1 MSGKPK
7 VFSGI
12 QPSGTVHIGNYL
24 GAIKNW
30 AAMLDDYD
38 CVFGIVDYHAMTIA
52 YDPAQMQE
60 QIFDAAC
67 VNMACGLDPER
78 CILFVQSHVTQVT
91 ELAWIFNTLSPMG
104 LASRLTQFKDKS
116 AQHAD
121 NVNVGLFTYP
131 ILQAADILLY
141 LGEYVPVG
149 EDQVQHVEF
158 CRDIARKFNNTYGEY
173 FPESQAKLTQAARIM
188 GLDGQH
194 KMSKSRDNYLAVTE
208 SPAEIWAKLRTAYTD
223 PARLRRSDPG
233 NPDICNIYS
242 LHKVY
247 STPDEVATID
257 RDCRAGTIGC
267 VDCKKIWAAH
277 INAQNEPIRQHY
289 QALVDDPD
297 KVWGLLRDGADRARV
312 IAEQTMADVYRLTG
326 LR

>member
-1 MSGKPK
+1 MTRKPK

-30 AAMLDDYD
+30 ASMLDEYD
-38 CVFGIVDYHAMTIA
+38 CVFGIVDYHAMTIS
-52 YDPAQMQE
+52 YDPAQMQQ

-67 VNMACGLDPER
+67 VNIACGLDPQR
-78 CILFVQSHVTQVT
+78 CILFIQSHVTQVA
-91 ELAWIFNTLSPMG
+91 ELAWVFNTLTPMG
-104 LASRLTQFKDKS
+104 LASRMTQFKDKS

-141 LGEYVPVG
+141 HGEFVPVG
-149 EDQVQHVEF
+149 EDQVQHIEF
-158 CRDIARKFNNTYGEY
+158 SRDVARKFNNTYGEY
-173 FPESQAKLTQAARIM
+173 FPEPQAKLTQAARIM

-208 SPAEIWAKLRTAYTD
+208 SPDEIWAKLRIAYTD

-233 NPDICNIYS
+233 NPDICNIFA
-242 LHKVY
+242 LHQIY
-247 STPDEVATID
+247 STPDEIAMID
-257 RDCRAGTIGC
+257 RECRVAGIGC
-267 VDCKKIWAAH
+267 IDCKKILAAH
-277 INAQNEPIRQHY
+277 INAQNAPIRERH
-289 QALVDDPD
+289 QALVADPD
-297 KVWGLLRDGADRARV
+297 GVWDTLRAGADRARA
-312 IAEQTMADVYRLTG
+312 IAKGTMVDVYRLTG

>member
-1 MSGKPK
+1 MTQRPK

-30 AAMLDDYD
+30 ANMLDDYD
-38 CVFGIVDYHAMTIA
+38 CVFGIVDYHAMTISF
-52 YDPAQMQE
+52 DPTRMQE

-116 AQHAD
+116 SQHAD
-121 NVNVGLFTYP
+121 NINVGLFTYP

-141 LGEYVPVG
+141 HGAFVPVG
-149 EDQVQHVEF
+149 EDQVQHIEF
-158 CRDIARKFNNTYGEY
+158 SRDIARKFNNTYGDY
-173 FPESQAKLTQAARIM
+173 FPEPQAKLTRAARIM

-208 SPAEIWAKLRTAYTD
+208 SPDEIWAKLRTAYTD

-242 LHKVY
+242 LHKVF
-247 STPDEVATID
+247 STPDEVAMID
-257 RDCRAGTIGC
+257 RDCRAGAIGC
-267 VDCKKIWAAH
+267 VDCKKILAKH
-277 INAQNEPIRQHY
+277 INAQNEPICERYH
-289 QALVDDPD
+289 ALVSDPD
-297 KVWGLLRDGADRARV
+297 KVWGILRDGADRARV
-312 IAEQTMADVYRLTG
+312 IAEATMADVYRLTG

>member
-1 MSGKPK
+1 MTKKPK

-30 AAMLDDYD
+30 ASMLDDYD
-38 CVFGIVDYHAMTIA
+38 CVFGIVDYHAMTIS
-52 YDPAQMQE
+52 YDPANMQK
-60 QIFDAAC
+60 QVFDAAC
-67 VNMACGLDPER
+67 VNMACGLDPAR
-78 CILFVQSHVTQVT
+78 CILFVQSHVPQVT

-141 LGEYVPVG
+141 HGEYVPVG
-149 EDQVQHVEF
+149 EDQVQHIEF

-208 SPAEIWAKLRTAYTD
+208 SPEEIWAKLRTAYTD

-233 NPDICNIYS
+233 NPDICNIFA

-247 STPDEVATID
+247 STPDEVATIE
-257 RDCRAGTIGC
+257 RDCRAAAIGC
-267 VDCKKIWAAH
+267 VDCKKILAKH
-277 INAQNEPIRQHY
+277 INAQNEPIRQLY

-297 KVWGLLRDGADRARV
+297 KVWGLLRDGADRARA
-312 IAEQTMADVYRLTG
+312 IAEKTMEDVYRLTG

>member
-1 MSGKPK
+1 MTTKPK

-30 AAMLDDYD
+30 ASMLDDYD
-38 CVFGIVDYHAMTIA
+38 CVFGIVDYHAMTIT
-52 YDPAQMQE
+52 YDPARMQQ

-67 VNMACGLDPER
+67 VNIACGLDPQR
-78 CILFVQSHVTQVT
+78 CILFVQSHVPQVT
-91 ELAWIFNTLSPMG
+91 ELAWVFTTLTPMG
-104 LASRLTQFKDKS
+104 LASRMTQFKDKS

-121 NVNVGLFTYP
+121 NVNVGLFSYP

-149 EDQVQHVEF
+149 EDQVQHIEF
-158 CRDIARKFNNTYGEY
+158 SRAIARKFNNTFGNY
-173 FPESQAKLTQAARIM
+173 FPEPQPKLTPAARIM
-188 GLDGQH
+188 GLDGQS
-194 KMSKSRDNYLAVTE
+194 KMSKSMDNYLAVTE
-208 SPAEIWAKLRTAYTD
+208 SPEEIWAKLRTAYTD

-233 NPDICNIYS
+233 NPDICNIFS
-242 LHKVY
+242 LHQIY
-247 STPDEVATID
+247 SSPEEIAMID
-257 RDCRAGTIGC
+257 RECRVAGIGC
-267 VDCKKIWAAH
+267 MDCKKILAKH
-277 INAQNEPIRQHY
+277 IDAQNAPIRERY
-289 QALVDDPD
+289 QALVADPD
-297 KVWGLLRDGADRARV
+297 GVWATLRDGAARARV

>member
-1 MSGKPK
+1 MTQRPK

-30 AAMLDDYD
+30 ANMLDDYD
-38 CVFGIVDYHAMTIA
+38 CVFGIVDYHAMTISF
-52 YDPAQMQE
+52 DPTRMQE

-116 AQHAD
+116 SQHVD
-121 NVNVGLFTYP
+121 NINVGLFTYP

-141 LGEYVPVG
+141 HGAFVPVG
-149 EDQVQHVEF
+149 EDQVQHIEF
-158 CRDIARKFNNTYGEY
+158 SRDIARKFNNTYGDY
-173 FPESQAKLTQAARIM
+173 FPEPQAKLTRAARIM

-208 SPAEIWAKLRTAYTD
+208 SPDEIWAKLRTAYTD

-242 LHKVY
+242 LHKVF
-247 STPDEVATID
+247 STPDEVAMID
-257 RDCRAGTIGC
+257 RDCRAGAIGC
-267 VDCKKIWAAH
+267 VDCKKILAKH
-277 INAQNEPIRQHY
+277 VNAQNEPICERYH
-289 QALVDDPD
+289 ALVSDPD

-312 IAEQTMADVYRLTG
+312 IAEATMADVYRLTG

>member
-1 MSGKPK
+1 MTQRPK

-30 AAMLDDYD
+30 ANMLDDYD
-38 CVFGIVDYHAMTIA
+38 CVFGIVDYHAMTISF
-52 YDPAQMQE
+52 DPTRMQE

-116 AQHAD
+116 SQHVD
-121 NVNVGLFTYP
+121 NINVGLFTYP

-141 LGEYVPVG
+141 HGAFVPVG
-149 EDQVQHVEF
+149 EDQVQHIEF
-158 CRDIARKFNNTYGEY
+158 SRDIARKFNNTYGDY
-173 FPESQAKLTQAARIM
+173 FPEPQAKLTRAARIM

-208 SPAEIWAKLRTAYTD
+208 SPDEIWAKLRTAYTD

-242 LHKVY
+242 LHKVF
-247 STPDEVATID
+247 STPDEVAMID
-257 RDCRAGTIGC
+257 RDCRAGAIGC
-267 VDCKKIWAAH
+267 VDCKKILAKH
-277 INAQNEPIRQHY
+277 VNAQNEPICERYH
-289 QALVDDPD
+289 ALASDPD

-312 IAEQTMADVYRLTG
+312 IAEATMADVYRLTG

>member
-1 MSGKPK
+1 MTQRPK

-30 AAMLDDYD
+30 ANMLDDYD
-38 CVFGIVDYHAMTIA
+38 CVFGIVDYHAMTISF
-52 YDPAQMQE
+52 DPTRMQE

-116 AQHAD
+116 SQHVD
-121 NVNVGLFTYP
+121 NINVGLFTYP

-141 LGEYVPVG
+141 HGAFVPVG
-149 EDQVQHVEF
+149 EDQVQHIEF
-158 CRDIARKFNNTYGEY
+158 SRDIARKFNNTYGDY
-173 FPESQAKLTQAARIM
+173 FPEPQAKLTRAARIM

-208 SPAEIWAKLRTAYTD
+208 SPDEIWAKLRTAYTD

-242 LHKVY
+242 LHKVF
-247 STPDEVATID
+247 STPDEVAMID
-257 RDCRAGTIGC
+257 RDCRAGAIGC
-267 VDCKKIWAAH
+267 VDCKKILAKH
-277 INAQNEPIRQHY
+277 VNAQNEPICERYH
-289 QALVDDPD
+289 ALVSDPD
-297 KVWGLLRDGADRARV
+297 KVWGILRDGADRARV
-312 IAEQTMADVYRLTG
+312 IAEATMADVYRLTG

>member
-1 MSGKPK
+1 MTRKPK

-38 CVFGIVDYHAMTIA
+38 CIFGIVDYHAMTIS

-67 VNMACGLDPER
+67 VNIACGLDPER
-78 CILFVQSHVTQVT
+78 CILFVQSHVTQVA
-91 ELAWIFNTLSPMG
+91 ELAWVFNTLTPMG
-104 LASRLTQFKDKS
+104 LASRMTQFKDKS
-116 AQHAD
+116 VQHAD

-141 LGEYVPVG
+141 HGEYVPVG
-149 EDQVQHVEF
+149 EDQVQHIEF
-158 CRDIARKFNNTYGEY
+158 SRDVARKFNNLYGDY
-173 FPESQAKLTQAARIM
+173 FPEPQPKLTEAARIM
-188 GLDGQH
+188 GLDAQH
-194 KMSKSRDNYLAVTE
+194 KMSKSRDNYIAVTE
-208 SPAEIWAKLRTAYTD
+208 SPEEIWAKLRTAYTD

-233 NPDICNIYS
+233 NPDVCNIFA
-242 LHKVY
+242 LHQVY
-247 STPDEVATID
+247 STPDEIAMVDRECRVA
-257 RDCRAGTIGC
+257 GIGC
-267 VDCKKIWAAH
+267 VDCKKILAGH
-277 INAQNEPIRQHY
+277 INAQNEPIRDHY
-289 QALVDDPD
+289 NALVADPD
-297 KVWGLLRDGADRARV
+297 GVGDILRAGADRART